1 MERAKKSENT
11 RVAKAAGIV
20 GSLTMVSRVFGLIR
34 DTVIAAVFGATWMTD
49 AFWVA
54 FRIPYTL
61 SRLLGEG
68 SLTVSF
74 VPVFTEYLQKKTKE
88 EAIEMASSAFTVLSM
103 ILAVL
108 SIVGIIFSP
117 LIVGLIAPGFIS
129 VPKQFALAVFLNR
142 LMFPYVFVISLG
154 ALCMGILNS
163 FRHFTAPALSPV
175 LLNISMIAAALLLR
189 PFFAEPIT
197 ALAAGVLVGGVLQ
210 LSLQWPFL
218 LKYGVKLRARFNFR
232 HPGVR
237 QAGLLML
244 PAIFSAGVSTINV
257 FIGTILASLLAKG
270 SVTYLFYADRIME
283 LPLGVFAIAIGTA
296 TLPSFSRHV
305 AAGNIEEL
313 KSSISFSMR
322 LILFLTI
329 PSMFAL
335 MALNLPIISVLFQ
348 RGAFDIQAA
357 IFTSEALFCYAL
369 GLWAYSVVRVLISS
383 FYSLQDSKWPMKAA
397 IITLIVN
404 VLVSLALMYPLK
416 HNGLALAV
424 SIAAAVNV
432 FTLSFVLKRKIGQF
446 LDHSFYV
453 SILKIILSSAVMVG
467 TITLINYFMPWN
479 TYAAFKDRLI
489 YLTVSI
495 FAGAGVFF
503 FCAYLLKSPE
513 MHSVVNILRNRL
525 SRPQL

>member
-1 MERAKKSENT
+1 MEKTKKSENT
-11 RVAKAAGIV
+11 KVARAAGIV
-20 GSLTMVSRVFGLIR
+20 GSLTMVSRVFGLVR
-34 DTVIAAVFGATWMTD
+34 DTVIAAVFGATWVTD

-88 EAIEMASSAFTVLSM
+88 EAVEMASTAFTILSM

-108 SIVGIIFSP
+108 SILGILLSP

-129 VPKQFALAVFLNR
+129 VPKQFTLAVFLNR

-175 LLNISMIAAALLLR
+175 LLNISMIAAALILR

-197 ALAAGVLVGGVLQ
+197 ALAAGVLIGGVLQ
-210 LSLQWPFL
+210 LTLQWSFL
-218 LKYGVKLRARFNFR
+218 LKFGVKLRARFNLR

-237 QAGLLML
+237 QAGSLLL

-257 FIGTILASLLAKG
+257 FIGTILASLLPGG

-296 TLPSFSRHV
+296 TLPSFSKHV
-305 AAGNIEEL
+305 AAGNIDEL

-348 RGAFDIQAA
+348 RGAFDVKAA
-357 IFTSEALFCYAL
+357 IYTSEALFCYAL

-397 IITLIVN
+397 VITLIVN
-404 VLVSLALMYPLK
+404 VLFSVVLMYPLK

-424 SIAAAVNV
+424 SIAASVQV
-432 FTLSFVLKRKIGQF
+432 FTLFFVLKRKIGKF
-446 LDHSFYV
+446 LDHSFYI
-453 SILKIILSSAVMVG
+453 SILKIILSAAIMVG
-467 TITLINYFMPWN
+467 SIMVVNYFIPWN
-479 TYAAFKDRLI
+479 TYAGFKERLF

-495 FAGAGVFF
+495 FTGAGVFF
-503 FCAYLLKSPE
+503 LCAYLLKSPE
-513 MHSVVNILRNRL
+513 MHSVVSIVRNRL
-525 SRPQL
+525 SRP